1 MSRHSERDLN
11 WQICDRCPMNHGE
24 SKKNIGE
31 PSIALRK
38 TRRVMLLE
46 DNEIDREVYRR
57 YLKSDSEYEYIFIE
71 PESEVDALEMHSP
84 SEIDVVLL
92 DYMLPDMDGLEWLSL
107 WQQKNNVLPPVI
119 VLTGQGNENVAVQF
133 IKMGAADYLVK
144 NPLTPQRLK
153 LAIDRAIEV
162 QQLQQEKAN
171 LATQLLIRNRE
182 LDRSNN
188 LCQREIAKRETI
200 EQILLQVPLIIYA
213 KEVNLETKRPDK
225 LWSVNQEWKK
235 VFNLSESE
243 VIGKTDYDL
252 FDREVA
258 EALEA
263 NDRLVIETKKPITVE
278 EKVYQTD
285 GEPHEYLS
293 LKFPLFDERQRV
305 VSIVGIAKDI
315 TEDKKIKSALRKSET
330 RFSNTFEQAAVGI
343 AHVALDGRWLRVNQ
357 KICEIVGYTKAELL
371 QKTFEDITYPED
383 LQLDLEYVRQMLADE
398 IKTYSMEKRYICK
411 SGQIIW
417 INLTVSLVR
426 NSLGEPDY
434 FISVVENIS
443 DRHHLKSSLEKS
455 LRRLSNLHQIDRAII
470 EAQKPQAIAYEAID
484 SIKKFSTSQ
493 RISIITFDW
502 EGETATIL
510 ATEGL
515 AKQTVNKQTQ
525 TPLAVWQNVIAQ
537 IQQNSSNSQYV
548 VNYLSQL
555 PTLSNVLPALK
566 EAGLDCFLSF
576 PLRVGEDLLGI
587 LKVWVAD
594 LKAVVTEELDIV
606 YEVSNSVAIALQQAR
621 LAQQA
626 QNYTQKLEVKV
637 AQRTQQLEE
646 INQELKAFT
655 YTISH
660 DLKAPL
666 RAIQGFATALNED
679 YGEDLDD
686 LGIEYTERLVGS
698 AQYMDRLIQ
707 DLLVYSRLSRSQ
719 IQLHSIDLS
728 TVIIKARKAL
738 ELEIEQSQARI
749 IVANSLG
756 KIWGN
761 ETILIQVVSN
771 LISNAI
777 KFVASDTVP
786 QIEIESEIKADMV
799 RLLIKDNGIGIKP
812 EHQKRIF
819 RVFERLHGNESYP
832 GTGIGLAIVQKG
844 ITRLSGK
851 VGVESKLGCGSLFWI
866 DLPRQ

>member
-1 MSRHSERDLN
+1 
-11 WQICDRCPMNHGE
+11 MNHV
-24 SKKNIGE
+24 SN
-31 PSIALRK
+31 SDNQVNVALKK
-38 TRRVMLLE
+38 TRTVMLLE

-57 YLKSDSEYEYIFIE
+57 YLKLDSEYEYTFIE
-71 PESEVDALEMHSP
+71 PESEADALEMP
-84 SEIDVVLL
+84 DLDKIDVVLL
-92 DYMLPDMDGLEWLSL
+92 DYMLPEMDGLEWLSL
-107 WQQKNNVLPPVI
+107 WQQKNDVLPPVI
-119 VLTGQGNENVAVQF
+119 VLTGQGNENVAVSF
-133 IKMGAADYLVK
+133 IKMGAADYIVK
-144 NPLTPQRLK
+144 GQLTPQKLK
-153 LAIDRAIEV
+153 VAIERAIQV
-162 QQLQQEKAN
+162 KQLQQEKAN
-171 LATQLLIRNRE
+171 LTTQLITRNKE

-188 LCQREIAKRETI
+188 LCQLEINKRESLQ
-200 EQILLQVPLIIYA
+200 QILSKVPLIIYA
-213 KEVNLETKRPDK
+213 KEVNPETKRPDK
-225 LWSVNQEWKK
+225 LWSVNQEWQK

-252 FDREVA
+252 FAPEVA

-263 NDRLVIETKKPITVE
+263 NDRTVIETKKPLTVE
-278 EKVYQTD
+278 EKVYQND
-285 GEPHEYLS
+285 GQPHEYLS
-293 LKFPLFDERQRV
+293 LKFPLLDEQQQV

-315 TEDKKIKSALRKSET
+315 TEDKKIKSALEKSET
-330 RFSNTFEQAAVGI
+330 MFSNTFEQAAVGI

-357 KICEIVGYTKAELL
+357 KICEIVGYSKAELL
-371 QKTFEDITYPED
+371 EKTFEDITHPED
-383 LQLDLEYVRQMLADE
+383 LQLDMRYVRQMLADE

-411 SGQIIW
+411 NNQIIW
-417 INLTVSLVR
+417 VNLTVSLVR
-426 NSLGEPDY
+426 NSMGQPDY
-434 FISVVENIS
+434 FISVVEDIS
-443 DRHHLKSSLEKS
+443 DRYELKFSLKKS

-470 EAQKPQAIAYEAID
+470 EARKPEAIAYEAIH

-502 EGETATIL
+502 EQETATVL

-515 AKQTVNKQTQ
+515 AKQTVGKQTQ
-525 TPLAVWQNVIAQ
+525 TPLAIWQDVIAR
-537 IQQNSSNSQYV
+537 IERKGSDSHYV
-548 VNYLSQL
+548 VTYLSQL
-555 PTLSNVLPALK
+555 PRLSNALPALK
-566 EAGLDCFLSF
+566 ASGLDCFLSF
-576 PLRVGEDLLGI
+576 PLRAGGNLLGI
-587 LKVWVAD
+587 LKVWVED
-594 LKAVVTEELDIV
+594 LSAIVTEELDIV
-606 YEVSNSVAIALQQAR
+606 SEVSNSVAIALQQAR

-626 QNYTQKLEVKV
+626 QNYTQELEFKV
-637 AQRTQQLEE
+637 AQRTKQLEE

-728 TVIIKARKAL
+728 TVILKATRTL
-738 ELEIEQSQARI
+738 EHEIEQSKSQ
-749 IVANSLG
+749 IVAANPLG

-777 KFVASDTVP
+777 KFVASDKVP
-786 QIEIESEIKADMV
+786 QIEIKSEIKDDMV
-799 RLLIKDNGIGIKP
+799 RLWIEDNGIGIKP

-819 RVFERLHGNESYP
+819 RVFERLHGSESYT
-832 GTGIGLAIVQKG
+832 GTGIGLAIAYKG
-844 ITRLSGK
+844 MTRLSGK
-851 VGVESKLGCGSLFWI
+851 IGVESELGRGSRFWI
-866 DLPRQ
+866 DIPKR

>member
-1 MSRHSERDLN
+1 
-11 WQICDRCPMNHGE
+11 
-24 SKKNIGE
+24 
-31 PSIALRK
+31 
-38 TRRVMLLE
+38 
-46 DNEIDREVYRR
+46 
-57 YLKSDSEYEYIFIE
+57 
-71 PESEVDALEMHSP
+71 MHLDK
-84 SEIDVVLL
+84 IDVVLL
-92 DYMLPDMDGLEWLSL
+92 DYMLPEMDGLELLSL
-107 WQQKNNVLPPVI
+107 WQQKNILPPVI

-133 IKMGAADYLVK
+133 IKMGAADYIVK
-144 NPLTPQRLK
+144 GQLTPQRLK
-153 LAIDRAIEV
+153 VAVDRAIVV

-171 LATQLLIRNRE
+171 LTTELIIRNRE
-182 LDRSNN
+182 LDRSND
-188 LCQREIAKRETI
+188 LCQLEITKRESLQ
-200 EQILLQVPLIIYA
+200 QILSKVPLIIYA
-213 KEVNLETKRPDK
+213 KKVNPETKRPDK
-225 LWSVNQEWKK
+225 LWSVNQEWKQ

-243 VIGKTDYDL
+243 AIGKTDYDL

-258 EALEA
+258 KALEA
-263 NDRLVIETKKPITVE
+263 NDRTVIETKKPLTIE

-285 GEPHEYLS
+285 GQPHEYLS
-293 LKFPLFDERQRV
+293 LKFPLFDEGQRV

-315 TEDKKIKSALRKSET
+315 TEDKKIKSALKKSET
-330 RFSNTFEQAAVGI
+330 MFSNTFEQAAVGI

-357 KICEIVGYTKAELL
+357 KICEIVGYSKAELL
-371 QKTFEDITYPED
+371 QKTFEDLTHPED
-383 LQLDLEYVRQMLADE
+383 LHLDLEYVRQMLADE
-398 IKTYSMEKRYICK
+398 IETYSMEKRYICK
-411 SGQIIW
+411 HERIVW
-417 INLTVSLVR
+417 VNLTVSLVR

-434 FISVVENIS
+434 FISVVEDIS
-443 DRHHLKSSLEKS
+443 DRHELKSSLEKS

-470 EAQKPQAIAYEAID
+470 EAQKPEAIAYEAIHI
-484 SIKKFSTSQ
+484 IKKFSTGQ
-493 RISIITFDW
+493 RISIITFDR
-502 EGETATIL
+502 ELETATVL

-515 AKQTVNKQTQ
+515 AKQAVGKQTT
-525 TPLAVWQNVIAQ
+525 TPLAVWQDVIAQ
-537 IQQNSSNSQYV
+537 IESEGLDSHYV
-548 VNYLSQL
+548 VSYLSQL
-555 PTLSNVLPALK
+555 PRLSNALPALK
-566 EAGLDCFLSF
+566 ASGLDCFISF
-576 PLRVGEDLLGI
+576 PLRVGGDLLGI
-587 LKVWVAD
+587 LKVWVKD
-594 LKAVVTEELDIV
+594 LGSVVTEELDIV

-637 AQRTQQLEE
+637 AQRTKQLEE

-719 IQLHSIDLS
+719 IQLHSLDLS
-728 TVIIKARKAL
+728 TVILKATKTL
-738 ELEIEQSQARI
+738 EHEIEQSQAR
-749 IVANSLG
+749 VVVTSPLG
-756 KIWGN
+756 KVWAN
-761 ETILIQVVSN
+761 ETILIQIVGN

-786 QIEIESEIKADMV
+786 TIEIESEIKEDMV

-819 RVFERLHGNESYP
+819 RVFERLHGSESYP
-832 GTGIGLAIVQKG
+832 GTGIGLAIAYKG

-851 VGVESKLGCGSLFWI
+851 IGVESVLGRGSHFWVDI
-866 DLPRQ
+866 PRQSTLKTQ